1 TFDSFIVSYGKGK
14 LTCFPANPNTIV
26 DVIPVDMVVNAM
38 VVAMKVHYAERQH
51 ACETI
56 YHVSS
61 SFRNPLKLS
70 DLRNLF
76 HCYFI
81 KNPWIDANGVRVK
94 VGQLTFFSKANRYLR
109 LMQMK
114 YVLPLKHFKCSL
126 PNSFNDENLVEL
138 QRVAEEQGI
147 DLAEFNFDSESIEW
161 EEYMMNIHI
170 PGLLKYGIKS

>member
-1 TFDSFIVSYGKGK
+1 MGEMLLGQFKGDLPLVIIRPTAIASTYKQPFPGWIEGVRTFDSFIVSYGKGK
-14 LTCFPANPNTIV
+14 LTSFPANPNTIV

-61 SFRNPLKLS
+61 SFRNPLTLS
-70 DLRNLF
+70 DLRNLS

-81 KNPWIDANGVRVK
+81 KNPWIDANGLRV
-94 VGQLTFFSKANRYLR
+94 
-109 LMQMK
+109 
-114 YVLPLKHFKCSL
+114 KHFKCSL
-126 PNSFNDENLVEL
+126 PNSFNDGNLVEL

-147 DLAEFNFDSESIEW
+147 DLLEFNFDSESIEW
-161 EEYMMNIHI
+161 E
-170 PGLLKYGIKS
+170 